1 MSKDHVVLDF
11 LRLSVIE
18 KVGFGNSVV
27 SSMTGSSVFTNPDVS
42 LATVNAKNDLL
53 ESRFEASQKGGRE
66 ETKLMHQAEDEWDE
80 VMRKTALYVD
90 RIADGDGA
98 LILNAG
104 FNLAKKRAPGQRAEF
119 VTENDDKSGTVQLRR
134 AAVDGATAYIWQY
147 AKEPLPADDSGWTT
161 GATTAKASAA
171 IAGLTPL
178 TRYWFRVAAVTRQGT
193 SAYTGPVM
201 LAVV

>member
-27 SSMTGSSVFTNPDVS
+27 SSMTGSPVFINPDVP
-42 LATVNAKNDLL
+42 LATVITKNDLL

-104 FNLAKKRAPGQRAEF
+104 FNLAKQRAPGQRAEF
-119 VTENDDKSGTVQLRR
+119 VTENDDKPGTVLLRR
-134 AAVDGATAYIWQY
+134 TAVDGATAYIWQY
-147 AKEPLPADDSGWTT
+147 SKEPLPADDSEWTT
-161 GATTAKASAA
+161 GATTAKASAV

-201 LAVV
+201 HAVV